1 MLYFK
6 CYIHWILVD
15 VTQVL
20 CELELII
27 RRVKVSTTP
36 EGRVMDLFFITDTRS
51 EFFSPYYFVFFFVW
65 ISRRILRNLR
75 LLLTYFEWLSWLFI
89 CGKTWKFKGKDENVR
104 LYVYCYYHIMC
115 PYCIAIMNGETIWR
129 KIITDSKHG

>member
-1 MLYFK
+1 MLYSLNSCRCDASAMWAWADNKESEGIDNSWGKSYGPLLYHRYQVRIFFT
-6 CYIHWILVD
+6 ILF
-15 VTQVL
+15 
-20 CELELII
+20 C
-27 RRVKVSTTP
+27 
-36 EGRVMDLFFITDTRS
+36 
-51 EFFSPYYFVFFFVW
+51 FFFVW

-89 CGKTWKFKGKDENVR
+89 CGKTWKFRGKDENVR